1 MLRRRQSPKNPQ
13 GRVPLRM
20 AKRLRRAPG
29 RAACG
34 PAPPFFQRKSA
45 GRHAPSTLSSCK
57 FPPRGRGRGRAASCG
72 RARNNA
78 DVRLGAVR
86 ADVGDALVVSRLD
99 QLAAVRES
107 NAGDRAPSGRDRA
120 APTRLRRRH
129 RPRMSRFVP
138 WFHGSM
144 VPWFHGPCSMVSVRF
159 SRDLLVRTLLRFI
172 SAGPMA
178 KGWYR
183 RSTCVVFVRMSV
195 PAQDLRMIPAPVRE
209 LGSGPPFPEGGGPS
223 APTSGEPDWRS
234 LFERERRRAEEWR
247 RGEIDWRQ

>member
-1 MLRRRQSPKNPQ
+1 MLRRWQSSQNPP
-13 GRVPLRM
+13 GPGSASHGEAPSPSPCAGSRRV
-20 AKRLRRAPG
+20 RRGAS
-29 RAACG
+29 G

-120 APTRLRRRH
+120 AATRLRRRH
-129 RPRMSRFVP
+129 RPRMSRF
-138 WFHGSM
+138 HG
-144 VPWFHGPCSMVSVRF
+144 SMVSVRF